1 MFDWGDLNNPCLG
14 GGTKADAIKTTLGFD
29 TWYGTN
35 TSDLSV
41 QVHPSFRT
49 VVQGQSACAW
59 AYIKNTGSVTAQNVA
74 IQNTTTYAPQPTF
87 DYLTPAGVWNTPYT
101 IPAGQTAQF
110 AICMTL
116 NQSQIP
122 INWIP
127 NFYGTTAAAPVIKAA
142 YNTFATRWTST
153 PLPDP
158 IVWTATLSN
167 DDVVHT
173 NGPSG
178 TGLFTVTTWNNGTSG
193 PVTITLDTD
202 WGYGGLPYTLWVCET
217 NAQSQCTNPSTPAP
231 SISLEMNTSSV
242 HYFLVLVQGQ
252 GQPVALDPYYHRIFF
267 RIRQGFNN
275 PTGTLVGGAGLSITT
290 N

>member
-1 MFDWGDLNNPCLG
+1 M
-14 GGTKADAIKTTLGFD
+14 
-29 TWYGTN
+29 
-35 TSDLSV
+35 
-41 QVHPSFRT
+41 
-49 VVQGQSACAW
+49 QGQGACAW
-59 AYIKNTGSVTAQNVA
+59 AYIKNTGTVSAQNVA
-74 IQNTTTYAPQPTF
+74 IQNTTTFSSQPSF
-87 DYLTPAGVWNTPYT
+87 DYLNPAGVWNIPYT

-127 NFYGTTAAAPVIKAA
+127 NFYGTHAAAPVIKAA
-142 YNTFATRWTST
+142 YDTFATRWTST

-178 TGLFTVTTWNNGTSG
+178 TGLFTVTTWNNGVTG
-193 PVTITLDTD
+193 NVTITLDTD

-217 NAQSQCTNPSTPAP
+217 NAQSQCISSLSPSL
-231 SISLEMNTSSV
+231 SLPMNAGAT
-242 HYFLVLVQGQ
+242 HYFAVLAQGQ
-252 GQPVALDPYYHRIFF
+252 GQAVTLDPYYHRIFF
-267 RIRQGFNN
+267 RIREGLNN